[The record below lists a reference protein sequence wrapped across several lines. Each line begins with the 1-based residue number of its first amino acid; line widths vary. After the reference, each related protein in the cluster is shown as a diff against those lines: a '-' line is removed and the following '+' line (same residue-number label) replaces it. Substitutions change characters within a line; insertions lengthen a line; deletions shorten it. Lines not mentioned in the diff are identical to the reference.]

1 MLLNGDCIFT
11 PQLIRLV
18 VSTAPRYV
26 HSLSAAFQYMIWKRR
41 DPIDDRLY
49 NSYVHRLPAPLS
61 RARESTR
68 TIACARQTTTTSLQ
82 IIAPGVPTE
91 LQCHAIDFIHRD
103 EAHTHTH
110 TLSASECYSVFCV
123 LSQKVH
129 RKLNTNKCFYLS
141 CRRLH

>member
-26 HSLSAAFQYMIWKRR
+26 HSLSAAFQCMIWKRR

-103 EAHTHTH
+103 EVHTHTH
-110 TLSASECYSVFCV
+110 TVRQRMLQRVLCV
-123 LSQKVH
+123 ITKSTQEIE
-129 RKLNTNKCFYLS
+129 Y
-141 CRRLH
+141 